1 MYKIVK
7 LNRTANMIEK
17 TTSNMGDRIQVNV
30 RVDGDLIRLLDEQRI
45 ALLAKLGAIPSRS
58 EVVRIAL
65 EEYLIH
71 KK

>member
-1 MYKIVK
+1 M
-7 LNRTANMIEK
+7 TEK
-17 TTSNMGDRIQVNV
+17 TTANMGDRIQVNV

>member
-1 MYKIVK
+1 M
-7 LNRTANMIEK
+7 TEK
-17 TTSNMGDRIQVNV
+17 TASNVSDRIQINV

-65 EEYLIH
+65 EEYLL
-71 KK
+71 KKQT

>member
-1 MYKIVK
+1 M
-7 LNRTANMIEK
+7 TEK
-17 TTSNMGDRIQVNV
+17 TTTNMGDRIQVNV
-30 RVDGDLIRLLDEQRI
+30 RVDGDLIKLLDEKRI

>member
-1 MYKIVK
+1 
-7 LNRTANMIEK
+7 
-17 TTSNMGDRIQVNV
+17 MGDRIQVNV